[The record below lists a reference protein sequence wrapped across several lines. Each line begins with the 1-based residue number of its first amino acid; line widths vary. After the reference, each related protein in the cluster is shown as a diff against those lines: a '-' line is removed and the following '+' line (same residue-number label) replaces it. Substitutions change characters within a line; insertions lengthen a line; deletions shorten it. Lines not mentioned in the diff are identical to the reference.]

1 MLDLNVYYE
10 VLGNNPGKTLKDIL
24 DGDSSVLSGGEMK
37 YFDKKYF
44 GMVPNY
50 GVLMRLLNNMEES
63 VRDKFLRDIKEIELN
78 GTLSKMGKLAEGYG
92 ETGAVEDRVQFNM
105 YSKMAHFQDR
115 SVDRLNK
122 NVTKDGMGG
131 MGDKLD
137 KLISLLSNDQLER
150 VKEVVLSVE
159 DKTVDVKTEEVK

>member
-1 MLDLNVYYE
+1 MLDLEVFYE

-24 DGDSSVLSGGEMK
+24 DGDSSALSGGEMR

-50 GVLMRLLNNMEES
+50 GIFMRMLNNMDEV
-63 VRDKFLRDIKEIELN
+63 VRDKFLRDIKEIELS
-78 GTLSKMGKLAEGYG
+78 GTLSKMDRLADSFGN
-92 ETGAVEDRVQFNM
+92 TGSLEDRVQFNM
-105 YSKMAHFQDR
+105 YSKMAHFQDK

-122 NVTKDGMGG
+122 NVVKGDMGG
-131 MGDKLD
+131 VGDKLD
-137 KLISLLSNDQLER
+137 KLISLLSNEQLEK

-159 DKTVDVKTEEVK
+159 DKTNE